1 MTQVSEPTVTLSEP
15 VASIENKQPVS
26 APAVSA
32 QSERGAVETPTA
44 VTQEPVSV
52 PSATE
57 ASVKRETKQAQSD
70 QELSVPVRADE
81 AEIPAARAQ
90 QEKAPQEQAK
100 DSEQVVQPLEKTEKK
115 KLASASKSDQAQNET
130 HAEKSLPESDETGA
144 VDSKTKETTE
154 NPLLPQICKS
164 LWAKLAV
171 VLVVVVLCCTLPYWW
186 YFKRSVDLP
195 EGVSYV
201 DVTVPA
207 GASGRAIAN
216 RIAQAGIG
224 VSPDTLIGLLRVQ
237 GTALS
242 IHAGRY
248 RFTPGMTL
256 ADIVDKLQR
265 SDVEKFSFR
274 IADGI
279 GYIKVNRFGRTTMGE
294 FREAFER
301 LGRPAKLVLDLRGN
315 GGGLLEQAIGMAEF
329 FLPRGALIVS
339 TEGRSVPPRS
349 YCAQRDGEA
358 LGGKLVVLIDEV
370 SASASEIV
378 TGAIQDWDRGV
389 VVGRPSFGKGL
400 VQRQV
405 MLGDGSA
412 VRITIA
418 RYHTP
423 SGRIIQ
429 RPYEK
434 GKRREYYLDHL
445 RRYDDAVRDSL
456 DAAAP
461 EFRTLRTGRTVRGG
475 GGIRPDVPV
484 DEDTTGYSK
493 YYAELIRRGVVN
505 EYVVATMDRRRDS
518 LERRYPDFGAFD
530 AGFVADT
537 AMLREV
543 AELGAARGVAV
554 DSAGLGASASL
565 MRIQLKALVAQR
577 LYGTEAFYR
586 VINAER
592 SETFHRAVAILE
604 EWEKRGLPLL
614 EKGK

>member
-1 MTQVSEPTVTLSEP
+1 MKKK
-15 VASIENKQPVS
+15 SIVWLPFIIAFAIIIGIIIGYRYPQHHI
-26 APAVSA
+26 
-32 QSERGAVETPTA
+32 
-44 VTQEPVSV
+44 
-52 PSATE
+52 
-57 ASVKRETKQAQSD
+57 VK
-70 QELSVPVRADE
+70 
-81 AEIPAARAQ
+81 PAAGSSGNKINNLLGIIESQ
-90 QEKAPQEQAK
+90 YVDTVNMK
-100 DSEQVVQPLEKTEKK
+100 DLIEDVM
-115 KLASASKSDQAQNET
+115 
-130 HAEKSLPESDETGA
+130 
-144 VDSKTKETTE
+144 
-154 NPLLPQICKS
+154 PQIVGELDPHSAYIGPEQMKS
-164 LWAKLAV
+164 VA
-171 VLVVVVLCCTLPYWW
+171 
-186 YFKRSVDLP
+186 
-195 EGVSYV
+195 
-201 DVTVPA
+201 
-207 GASGRAIAN
+207 ASFDGEFS
-216 RIAQAGIG
+216 GIG
-224 VSPDTLIGLLRVQ
+224 VEFNILRDTIIVVNTIAGGPAERVGVLPNDRIVRIDSLDAVGMRQADVPKYLRGKT
-237 GTALS
+237 GTRVAV
-242 IHAGRY
+242 
-248 RFTPGMTL
+248 
-256 ADIVDKLQR
+256 DIVRHGVDERLHFVMVR
-265 SDVEKFSFR
+265 DR
-274 IADGI
+274 IPLNTVDAAYMAADGI
-279 GYIKVNRFGRTTMGE
+279 GYIKVNRFGRTTMSEFGE
-294 FREAFER
+294 AYER
-301 LGRPAKLVLDLRGN
+301 LGRPAKLILDLRGN

-339 TEGRSVPPRS
+339 TEGRSVPTRS
-349 YCAQRDGEA
+349 YHAQRDGEA

-537 AMLREV
+537 AILREV

>member
-1 MTQVSEPTVTLSEP
+1 MKLIRSIRPLHA
-15 VASIENKQPVS
+15 AS
-26 APAVSA
+26 A
-32 QSERGAVETPTA
+32 
-44 VTQEPVSV
+44 
-52 PSATE
+52 
-57 ASVKRETKQAQSD
+57 
-70 QELSVPVRADE
+70 
-81 AEIPAARAQ
+81 
-90 QEKAPQEQAK
+90 
-100 DSEQVVQPLEKTEKK
+100 EKT
-115 KLASASKSDQAQNET
+115 
-130 HAEKSLPESDETGA
+130 
-144 VDSKTKETTE
+144 
-154 NPLLPQICKS
+154 
-164 LWAKLAV
+164 
-171 VLVVVVLCCTLPYWW
+171 
-186 YFKRSVDLP
+186 
-195 EGVSYV
+195 
-201 DVTVPA
+201 A
-207 GASGRAIAN
+207 GASGRPCRKVLHLLLPVWLLLAGLLLPVALPAQTSSDAAPQLQKLMEVYRYLVRYYVDEVEMAPLVEEAITGMLDELDPHSAYLD
-216 RIAQAGIG
+216 AEQMQSVAASFDGEFSGIG
-224 VSPDTLIGLLRVQ
+224 VEFNILRDTIIVVNTIAGGPAERVGVLPNDRIVRIDSLDAVGMRQADVPKYLRGKT
-237 GTALS
+237 GTRVAV
-242 IHAGRY
+242 
-248 RFTPGMTL
+248 
-256 ADIVDKLQR
+256 DIVRHGVDERLHFVMVR
-265 SDVEKFSFR
+265 DR
-274 IADGI
+274 IPLNTVDAAYMAADGI
-279 GYIKVNRFGRTTMGE
+279 GYIKVNRFGRTTMSEFGE
-294 FREAFER
+294 AYER
-301 LGRPAKLVLDLRGN
+301 LGRPAKLILDLRGN

-339 TEGRSVPPRS
+339 TEGRSVPTRS
-349 YCAQRDGEA
+349 YHAQRDGEA

-554 DSAGLGASASL
+554 DSAGLGASAPL

>member
-1 MTQVSEPTVTLSEP
+1 
-15 VASIENKQPVS
+15 
-26 APAVSA
+26 
-32 QSERGAVETPTA
+32 
-44 VTQEPVSV
+44 
-52 PSATE
+52 
-57 ASVKRETKQAQSD
+57 
-70 QELSVPVRADE
+70 VPVRADE

-115 KLASASKSDQAQNET
+115 KLASASKSDQAQDET

-279 GYIKVNRFGRTTMGE
+279 P
-294 FREAFER
+294 
-301 LGRPAKLVLDLRGN
+301 LWDLRKAVTALPDIEIKTAGMSDMQLRSVL
-315 GGGLLEQAIGMAEF
+315 GIQEPHLEGVFAPETYSFRTGLTDIDVYRAAYREQMRILNAEWEKKSP
-329 FLPRGALIVS
+329 LAAVKTKYEALI
-339 TEGRSVPPRS
+339 
-349 YCAQRDGEA
+349 
-358 LGGKLVVLIDEV
+358 L
-370 SASASEIV
+370 AS
-378 TGAIQDWDRGV
+378 
-389 VVGRPSFGKGL
+389 
-400 VQRQV
+400 
-405 MLGDGSA
+405 
-412 VRITIA
+412 
-418 RYHTP
+418 
-423 SGRIIQ
+423 II
-429 RPYEK
+429 EK
-434 GKRREYYLDHL
+434 ET
-445 RRYDDAVRDSL
+445 S
-456 DAAAP
+456 
-461 EFRTLRTGRTVRGG
+461 LRTDRALVSSVFNNRLRLRMPLQTDPTIIYGLGENFDG
-475 GGIRPDVPV
+475 N
-484 DEDTTGYSK
+484 
-493 YYAELIRRGVVN
+493 L
-505 EYVVATMDRRRDS
+505 RRRD
-518 LERRYPDFGAFD
+518 LQQPGPYNTYLN
-530 AGFVADT
+530 AGLPPTPISMPSAASIHAALNPEDTKFLYFVA
-537 AMLREV
+537 
-543 AELGAARGVAV
+543 RG
-554 DSAGLGASASL
+554 D
-565 MRIQLKALVAQR
+565 
-577 LYGTEAFYR
+577 GTTHFSKTLTEH
-586 VINAER
+586 N
-592 SETFHRAVAILE
+592 RAV
-604 EWEKRGLPLL
+604 EKYQKAPAR
-614 EKGK
+614 KARAMQKRQNDAR